1 MNEKFIIVFFANA
14 EFTNDLFVL
23 HAEHEARLTDKE
35 SEATQFDTSIDAMC
49 YQINNHLLGGI
60 IMRKNG
66 RGIK

>member
-14 EFTNDLFVL
+14 EHPNDLFVL
-23 HAEHEARLTDKE
+23 RAEHEARLTYQE
-35 SEATQFDTSIDAMC
+35 SEATQFNTSMDAMC
-49 YQINNHLLGGI
+49 YQINNHLIGGI